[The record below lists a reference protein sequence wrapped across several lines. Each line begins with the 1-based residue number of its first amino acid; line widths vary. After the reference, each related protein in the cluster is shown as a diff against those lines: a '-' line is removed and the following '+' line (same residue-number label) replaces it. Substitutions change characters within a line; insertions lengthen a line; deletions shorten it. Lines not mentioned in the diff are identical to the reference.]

1 MKRILLTT
9 TLIVITIHSMA
20 QMSFTVKEPKFDKF
34 VKITKEDVNLR
45 KGPSAQSP
53 KLMYEGITTWA
64 GTYWLGAKD
73 KMHCPAEDSPAR
85 FEGQYTPVVGE
96 TEDWVQFLFYGEGR
110 SVYVKKEFCDFK
122 SSKDLVPFTVDFLL
136 ENQIY
141 LRDKGKYKGYCF
153 EYYQNAEEDEYGIYV
168 GKMIGKYIVMA
179 RLTDFYPVFDHEQNE
194 PFKIKKKMVFEHRG
208 IEKVLLFNSS
218 LASNVEDWGNGIW
231 QGVFDPSK
239 LTDDQ
244 IDVIFAN
251 LPTDNLEYYRI
262 LFKLSDEEGYDSIY
276 VKPF

>member
-1 MKRILLTT
+1 MKRLLLTT

-96 TEDWVQFLFYGEGR
+96 TEDWVQFLFYGESR

-122 SSKDLVPFTVDFLL
+122 SSKDLVPFTVDFLQ
-136 ENQIY
+136 EN
-141 LRDKGKYKGYCF
+141 
-153 EYYQNAEEDEYGIYV
+153 NA
-168 GKMIGKYIVMA
+168 
-179 RLTDFYPVFDHEQNE
+179 
-194 PFKIKKKMVFEHRG
+194 
-208 IEKVLLFNSS
+208 
-218 LASNVEDWGNGIW
+218 
-231 QGVFDPSK
+231 
-239 LTDDQ
+239 
-244 IDVIFAN
+244 
-251 LPTDNLEYYRI
+251 
-262 LFKLSDEEGYDSIY
+262 
-276 VKPF
+276 